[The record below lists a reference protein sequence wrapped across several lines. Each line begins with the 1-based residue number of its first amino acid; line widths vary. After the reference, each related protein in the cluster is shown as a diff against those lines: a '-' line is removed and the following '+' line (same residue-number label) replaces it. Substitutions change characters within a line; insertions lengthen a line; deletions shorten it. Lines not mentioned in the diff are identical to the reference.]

1 LALTRK
7 VIHAKPNDPR
17 PAFVYDDAVKH
28 HAVDPSLPL
37 PLNKLSWI
45 QDQLVKAGK
54 LKKPLDVK
62 SVTAPQYRE
71 KALKLAGGG
80 H

>member
-1 LALTRK
+1 
-7 VIHAKPNDPR
+7 
-17 PAFVYDDAVKH
+17 
-28 HAVDPSLPL
+28 
-37 PLNKLSWI
+37 
-45 QDQLVKAGK
+45 VKAGK